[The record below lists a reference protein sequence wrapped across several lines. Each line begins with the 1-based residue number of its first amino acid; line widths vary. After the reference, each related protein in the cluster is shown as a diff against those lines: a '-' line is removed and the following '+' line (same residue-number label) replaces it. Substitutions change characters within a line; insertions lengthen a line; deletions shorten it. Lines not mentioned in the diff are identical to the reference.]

1 MLNNM
6 KAAEIRNL
14 SAAELQEKI
23 AAEQVAL
30 TKLRT
35 TQVVSELT
43 NTAQINQKRKVVAR
57 LLTDARRRELAET
70 K

>member
-1 MLNNM
+1 M

-57 LLTDARRRELAET
+57 LLTDARRRELSET

>member
-6 KAAEIRNL
+6 KAAEIKNL
-14 SAAELQEKI
+14 SATELQEKI

-43 NTAQINQKRKVVAR
+43 NTAQISQKRKVVAR
-57 LLTDARRRELAET
+57 LLTEERRRQLAET

>member
-1 MLNNM
+1 M

-14 SAAELQEKI
+14 SVAELQEKI

-35 TQVVSELT
+35 TQVVSELS

-57 LLTDARRRELAET
+57 LLTDARRRELSET

>member
-1 MLNNM
+1 M

-14 SAAELQEKI
+14 SATELQEKI

-30 TKLRT
+30 SKLRT

-57 LLTDARRRELAET
+57 LITDLRRRQLSEI

>member
-1 MLNNM
+1 M

-14 SAAELQEKI
+14 SAAELQDKI

-35 TQVVSELT
+35 TQVVSELS
-43 NTAQINQKRKVVAR
+43 NTAQISQKRKVVAR
-57 LLTDARRRELAET
+57 LLTDLRRRQLSET

>member
-1 MLNNM
+1 M

-14 SAAELQEKI
+14 SASELQEKI

-30 TKLRT
+30 SKLRT

-43 NTAQINQKRKVVAR
+43 NTAQINLKRKVVAR
-57 LLTDARRRELAET
+57 LLTDERRRQLAET